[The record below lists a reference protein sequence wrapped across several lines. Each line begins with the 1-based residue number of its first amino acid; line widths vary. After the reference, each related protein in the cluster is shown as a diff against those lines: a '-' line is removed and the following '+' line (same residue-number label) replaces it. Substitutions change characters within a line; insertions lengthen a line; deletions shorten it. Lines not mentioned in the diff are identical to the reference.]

1 MGTTAAQL
9 HKLDAAGQRLGVG
22 RTALYGLINS
32 GQLRSVK
39 IGRSRLVPESAIVEF
54 ISRIEAD
61 AVGGDAA

>member
-1 MGTTAAQL
+1 MGITTAQL

-61 AVGGDAA
+61 AAGGDAA